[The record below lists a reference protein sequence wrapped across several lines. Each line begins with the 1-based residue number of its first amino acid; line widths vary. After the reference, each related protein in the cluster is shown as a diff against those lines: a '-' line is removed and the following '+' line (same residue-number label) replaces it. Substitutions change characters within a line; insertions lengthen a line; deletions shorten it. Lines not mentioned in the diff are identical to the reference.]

1 MAAGIMV
8 GATVLT
14 IIYKIGKAALRNP
27 VDALRYE

>member
-1 MAAGIMV
+1 MAAAIMLV
-8 GATVLT
+8 ATVPT